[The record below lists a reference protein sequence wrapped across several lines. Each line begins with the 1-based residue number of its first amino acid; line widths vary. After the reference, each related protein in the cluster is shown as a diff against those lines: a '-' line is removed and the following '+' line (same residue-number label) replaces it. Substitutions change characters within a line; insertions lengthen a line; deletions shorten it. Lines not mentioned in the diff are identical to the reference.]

1 MKSTKFKTYHII
13 KKAVSKE
20 LAEFLKDYLILKSQ
34 VHNYYKE
41 KRIISPLNILFGETE
56 DVQVPGSYC
65 CYGDTAMDNLL
76 VKLKSK
82 VEKCVGKKLIETY
95 SYSRVYVKG
104 AELKRHKDRFSCELS
119 TTLNLGGDPWPI
131 YVDETPDNLDKHIQ
145 NNPYFSP
152 FNKGTKIN
160 LSPGDMMVYEGC
172 NVEHWR
178 EKFKGK
184 QCVQTFLHYN
194 FYSKENLIR
203 KWDGRKQLGSSSKM
217 KLF

>member
-1 MKSTKFKTYHII
+1 MKSTKFKTHHII
-13 KKAVSKE
+13 KKAISKE
-20 LAEFLKDYLILKSQ
+20 LADFLKDYLILKSQ
-34 VHNYYKE
+34 VHNYYRTA
-41 KRIISPLNILFGETE
+41 RIISPFNTLFGSKE
-56 DVQVPGSYC
+56 DTQVPGSYC
-65 CYGDTAMDNLL
+65 SYGDIAMDNLL
-76 VKLKSK
+76 VKLRSK

-95 SYSRVYVKG
+95 SYSRVYVTG

-131 YVDETPDNLDKHIQ
+131 YIDETPNNLDKHPQ
-145 NNPYFSP
+145 GAPYHSP
-152 FNKGTKIN
+152 NNKGTRFN

-194 FYSKENLIR
+194 FYSKENLVR
-203 KWDGRKQLGSSSKM
+203 KWDGRQQLGSASKM
-217 KLF
+217 